1 MPFGVTQS
9 LSLGDIM
16 RHIGNLETRIR
27 CLVEGEEVLNAGHII
42 CCGVKASSAASVTVQ
57 GLCIQTS
64 HVKEKPHELEFVY
77 GHDRSVKVCGL
88 GHCSCK
94 AGNSQRCKQM
104 IAMLLFVNRQGD
116 FISLTY
122 IFNLEPLTCTDMKQA
137 WGRLQASPL
146 YQARELQ
153 DLCHV
158 QVQPRVRLSEQRRE
172 EIWQRLITAI
182 PQCALSHHSRGSH
195 MTKNERLKPYA
206 NMLFYDVAFQD
217 ATQFKI
223 YKFSM
228 SDLTPAELQ
237 FYKRHVEITEED
249 SLRICAETKSQDT
262 TKWQRERKVR
272 ITGSKCRSYF
282 TFTPKDDRSWE
293 DKVSSMLE
301 DKFRGNEDTRYGKA
315 AEPQALEKYM
325 QLSNSIVTKLGLVVH
340 PLVPW
345 LGYSPDGIVF
355 KSESPAILLEVKS
368 PRLGKTR
375 KASDLAQENKLQYL
389 IKDGENFKLNPN
401 HTYFSQVQLGMFLLN
416 LNVTHFIVYSEVE
429 PLLVTVQRCDAH
441 IDELVQKLQ
450 FVYF

>member
-1 MPFGVTQS
+1 
-9 LSLGDIM
+9 M

-64 HVKEKPHELEFVY
+64 HVKQKPHELEFISNISFAHFV
-77 GHDRSVKVCGL
+77 SFE

-94 AGNSQRCKQM
+94 AGNPQRCKQM
-104 IAMLLFVNRQGD
+104 IAIANVFSWFINRTDIQ
-116 FISLTY
+116 
-122 IFNLEPLTCTDMKQA
+122 NLEPLTCTDMKQA

-153 DLCHV
+153 ELCHV

-172 EIWQRLITAI
+172 EIRQRLITAI

-206 NMLFYDVAFQD
+206 KMLFYDVAFQD
-217 ATQFKI
+217 ATQLKI

-237 FYKRHVEITEED
+237 FYKIHVEITKED
-249 SLRICAETKSQDT
+249 SLRICAETRSQDT

-272 ITGSKCRSYF
+272 ITGSKCLSYF

-301 DKFRGNEDTRYGKA
+301 DKFKGN
-315 AEPQALEKYM
+315 
-325 QLSNSIVTKLGLVVH
+325 
-340 PLVPW
+340 
-345 LGYSPDGIVF
+345 
-355 KSESPAILLEVKS
+355 
-368 PRLGKTR
+368 
-375 KASDLAQENKLQYL
+375 
-389 IKDGENFKLNPN
+389 
-401 HTYFSQVQLGMFLLN
+401 
-416 LNVTHFIVYSEVE
+416 
-429 PLLVTVQRCDAH
+429 
-441 IDELVQKLQ
+441 
-450 FVYF
+450 

>member
-1 MPFGVTQS
+1 
-9 LSLGDIM
+9 
-16 RHIGNLETRIR
+16 
-27 CLVEGEEVLNAGHII
+27 
-42 CCGVKASSAASVTVQ
+42 
-57 GLCIQTS
+57 
-64 HVKEKPHELEFVY
+64 
-77 GHDRSVKVCGL
+77 
-88 GHCSCK
+88 CSCK
-94 AGNSQRCKQM
+94 AGNSQRCKHM
-104 IAMLLFVNRQGD
+104 IAMLLFPMYFSWFVNRTDIQ
-116 FISLTY
+116 
-122 IFNLEPLTCTDMKQA
+122 NLEPLTCTDMKQA

-153 DLCHV
+153 ELCHV

-172 EIWQRLITAI
+172 EIRQRLITAI

-195 MTKNERLKPYA
+195 MAKNERLKPYA
-206 NMLFYDVAFQD
+206 KMLFYDVAFQD
-217 ATQFKI
+217 ATQFKV
-223 YKFSM
+223 YKFSI

-249 SLRICAETKSQDT
+249 SLQICAETRSQDT

-282 TFTPKDDRSWE
+282 TFTPKDNRSWE

-301 DKFRGNEDTRYGKA
+301 DKFQGNEDTRYGKA

-325 QLSNSIVTKLGLVVH
+325 QLPNNIVTKLGLVVH

-355 KSESPAILLEVKS
+355 KSESPAILIEVKS

-375 KASDLAQENKLQYL
+375 KAIDLAQEKKLQYL

-416 LNVTHFIVYSEVE
+416 LNVTHFIVYSKVE
-429 PLLVTVQRCDAH
+429 PLLVTVQRCDVH